1 MVPTVTFA
9 AVWGMNVPSSFL
21 ASPIMPGDVEGVAEV
36 SPGPEYD
43 RGTLVVAALAYQGVP
58 LRLARF
64 VSGETV
70 EEIRDDVAELA
81 GAWKRMHANDDR
93 RRGSIAST
101 LIAETKG
108 TRVPPD
114 AAKIYGNPPNAARTG
129 VPDSPRF
136 NPADYQ

>member
-1 MVPTVTFA
+1 MSTNDKERAP
-9 AVWGMNVPSSFL
+9 M
-21 ASPIMPGDVEGVAEV
+21 MPGDVEGVAEV

-58 LRLARF
+58 LDLAKF

-81 GAWKRMHANDDR
+81 EAWKKMHDDTPRPSVFKGPVEVARLRER
-93 RRGSIAST
+93 RVQETPARSAAAMYGNQSIAVR
-101 LIAETKG
+101 AGE
-108 TRVPPD
+108 PEP
-114 AAKIYGNPPNAARTG
+114 
-129 VPDSPRF
+129 PRF

>member
-1 MVPTVTFA
+1 MSTNDKERAP
-9 AVWGMNVPSSFL
+9 M
-21 ASPIMPGDVEGVAEV
+21 MPGDVEGVAEV

-58 LRLARF
+58 LDLAKF

-81 GAWKRMHANDDR
+81 EAWKKMHSDD
-93 RRGSIAST
+93 GKPSSPYAPT
-101 LIAETKG
+101 LIAETRG
-108 TRVPPD
+108 TPVAHEPTPPRS
-114 AAKIYGNPPNAARTG
+114 AAAMYGNQSIAVRASEPEPT
-129 VPDSPRF
+129 RF

>member
-1 MVPTVTFA
+1 MSTEDKERAP
-9 AVWGMNVPSSFL
+9 M
-21 ASPIMPGDVEGVAEV
+21 MPGDVEGVAEV

-58 LRLARF
+58 LDLAKF

-93 RRGSIAST
+93 RRGSFAASV
-101 LIAETKG
+101 IVENKG
-108 TRVPPD
+108 TPVQNDPVPPD
-114 AAKIYGNPPNAARTG
+114 AAKIYRNPPNAVRTG
-129 VPDSPRF
+129 VPDSPQF
-136 NPADYQ
+136 NPTDYQ